1 MLFLALALAG
11 APVAATAKEKRD
23 TAPAAMQKLMEN
35 CDAHKFETVVEV
47 TVEGQVKHSRVK
59 LCGTEGQSDADWL
72 RTLKDAVKKTTANE
86 EMPKPV
92 RDQIVTALTAEI
104 DRLTGAASLPPPR
117 SSAKTSALDGLSA
130 LPPLPA
136 PKQAETAAV
145 LPPPRLVPPSSR
157 ASDYAALP
165 PLPTTPPPPTH
176 VLAGGLGVAIPMLP
190 IPKMSFAC
198 FTPGEGAE
206 GPCTDFTRDTFVTVR
221 ADEDLPA
228 GTSVRFVRNGSTQ
241 ADVQLAQLK
250 RGRAIRFA
258 LPPEVCSRVT
268 NGSLELRIVRTVAA
282 LPTGQEVGSDGPYT
296 LRC

>member
-1 MLFLALALAG
+1 
-11 APVAATAKEKRD
+11 
-23 TAPAAMQKLMEN
+23 
-35 CDAHKFETVVEV
+35 
-47 TVEGQVKHSRVK
+47 
-59 LCGTEGQSDADWL
+59 
-72 RTLKDAVKKTTANE
+72 
-86 EMPKPV
+86 
-92 RDQIVTALTAEI
+92 
-104 DRLTGAASLPPPR
+104 
-117 SSAKTSALDGLSA
+117 
-130 LPPLPA
+130 
-136 PKQAETAAV
+136 
-145 LPPPRLVPPSSR
+145 
-157 ASDYAALP
+157 
-165 PLPTTPPPPTH
+165 
-176 VLAGGLGVAIPMLP
+176 MLP
-190 IPKMSFAC
+190 KPKMSFAC

-250 RGRAIRFA
+250 RGRAMRFA